1 MMKKLIAFLLMILM
15 IALPACGE
23 TKAPV
28 STAKETPRPVQTE
41 VPETE
46 APVAREESDVRTV
59 AQDTEGADAAAA
71 GSRGQ
76 DLTGILMGVFL
87 ALLMIEFILAREPWS
102 RRKGKGAAA

>member
-1 MMKKLIAFLLMILM
+1 MLL
-15 IALPACGE
+15 
-23 TKAPV
+23 
-28 STAKETPRPVQTE
+28 PRSAAE